1 MSKDKTIIAFKK
13 ATSDKTITTKLKSP
27 IGRIGWKSKLAKEI
41 INLFPKHNHY
51 IEVFGWWMSVLFSKQ
66 ESKLETV
73 NDINNDLVNLF
84 ETIKYHPQI

>member
-1 MSKDKTIIAFKK
+1 
-13 ATSDKTITTKLKSP
+13 
-27 IGRIGWKSKLAKEI
+27 
-41 INLFPKHNHY
+41 
-51 IEVFGWWMSVLFSKQ
+51 MSVLFSKQ